1 MDGSQL
7 DHIVR
12 SFTDSRRS
20 LLGAM
25 LAAAAGRLS
34 AKSTEA
40 KKKRK
45 RKKKDKKPKP
55 NEFGCLEVGDPCKS
69 EEQCCSGICDGK
81 KGKRKCRAHGAGTCR
96 QDLTGLCSDPPTL
109 ATCNDSETCFC
120 LRTTANSNF
129 CAELGQK
136 LCTDCQKDADCEA
149 LGLPSGSASLP
160 TEGALCADHCPKTG
174 MVCLAPCGEKIE
186 N

>member
-1 MDGSQL
+1 VDVTRFLVLARWMTAGP
-7 DHIVR
+7 
-12 SFTDSRRS
+12 SRREV
-20 LLGAM
+20 LRGLAGAGIGLGVARLPD
-25 LAAAAGRLS
+25 LAS
-34 AKSTEA
+34 A
-40 KKKRK
+40 KKKT
-45 RKKKDKKPKP
+45 KP
-55 NEFGCLEVGDPCKS
+55 NAFGCLEVGDPCQS

-149 LGLPSGSASLP
+149 LGLPSGSACLP